1 MLDKQT
7 VFDESLRTLRKILIK
22 TYDEDVQ
29 AGILINWEKSLS
41 KENPSWKYI
50 GFDSHKVSSGNDL
63 GHVFSMVDTRMPDIG
78 FVGYFAATSEGAGVQ
93 VLDQA
98 CDSLKR
104 RGIKEIY
111 GPIDGTI
118 INNYRLNEG
127 PSSLFPG
134 EPINPEFY
142 IECFNIAGFDTY
154 NTYQTGSSSLKNMKF
169 LQLFMKPPTD
179 KFPQISMRNFDQS
192 KFSEELSTLAD
203 LVNAIFPSQSEYGT
217 AYAKDEFFYIFGQQK
232 EIFDSRYCIFLEDN
246 GTAIGAIF
254 CYKYND
260 SLIVKTIG
268 VIKQY
273 QGTGI
278 SKLLIKEVHKR
289 AREDGLKTA
298 IYALVRN
305 GNRVSK
311 MKRPGVKIIRQYVTM
326 KKEV

>member
-1 MLDKQT
+1 MSVKQT
-7 VFDESLRTLRKILIK
+7 VLDESLRTLRKILIK
-22 TYDEDVQ
+22 AYDEDVQ
-29 AGILINWEKSLS
+29 ASVLSHWEKSLGQ
-41 KENPSWKYI
+41 ENPSWEYI
-50 GFDSHKVSSGNDL
+50 GFETHIVETGNEL

-78 FVGYFAATSEGAGVQ
+78 FVGYFAATSENAGVQ
-93 VLDQA
+93 VLNQA
-98 CDSLKR
+98 SDCLKR
-104 RGIKEIY
+104 RGIKEVY

-127 PSSLFPG
+127 PGSLFPG

-142 IECFNIAGFDTY
+142 IECFNVAGFVTY

-179 KFPQISMRNFDQS
+179 NFPQISMRNFDQS
-192 KFSEELSTLAD
+192 KFNEELSTLAD
-203 LVNAIFPSQSEYGT
+203 LVNTIFPSQSEYCT
-217 AYAKDEFFYIFGQQK
+217 AYSRDEFFYIFGQQK
-232 EIFDSRYCIFLEDN
+232 EMFDSRYCIFLEDD
-246 GTAIGAIF
+246 GTAVGAIY

-260 SLIVKTIG
+260 SLIIKTIG
-268 VIKQY
+268 VIEQY

-289 AREDGLKTA
+289 ALADGLKTA

-305 GNRVSK
+305 DNRVSK
-311 MKRPGVKIIRQYVTM
+311 MKRPGVKITRQYITM